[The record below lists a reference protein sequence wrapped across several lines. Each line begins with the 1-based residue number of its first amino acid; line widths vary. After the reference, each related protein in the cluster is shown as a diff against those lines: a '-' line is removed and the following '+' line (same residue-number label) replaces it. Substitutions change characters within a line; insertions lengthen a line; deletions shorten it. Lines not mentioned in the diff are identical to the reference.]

1 MLWVTDGS
9 WEEAIIAGEGGVGAR
24 RAAVAITREST
35 GERLVEKDQK
45 ERGRYSVCA
54 VGRSRGTG
62 RVRGRRGMESD
73 LCELCKPQLTS
84 VCFPLHPSREST
96 ALHKAALGVMLKDSF
111 VWAG

>member
-1 MLWVTDGS
+1 MLWVRDGS
-9 WEEAIIAGEGGVGAR
+9 WEEEVIAGEGGVGAW

-45 ERGRYSVCA
+45 ARGRYSVCA
-54 VGRSRGTG
+54 VGRSRGAG
-62 RVRGRRGMESD
+62 RVKGRRGMESD
-73 LCELCKPQLTS
+73 LCELCKPQITS
-84 VCFPLHPSREST
+84 GSFPLHPSGEST